1 MREAFDSWLPS
12 HTSTCAG
19 ETTTRE
25 TECRRPPRRSFG
37 PTHHPPGA
45 GSTGTRG
52 REREPV
58 RAAPSLGSGRSS
70 SENRGSRTTT
80 AVLTARDRFRQL
92 EVSDPNDIDETRRYV
107 RDLRSQLG
115 PTHIASKGVDEGKKY
130 GDRLTVCLASEIF
143 RVCNSA
149 AVSTRTA
156 TRLTPTR

>member
-19 ETTTRE
+19 ETDTNLRDADD
-25 TECRRPPRRSFG
+25 RRDDRSVPPTI
-37 PTHHPPGA
+37 PLVQAALVHVA
-45 GSTGTRG
+45 
-52 REREPV
+52 ERESQFGQHPHSARV
-58 RAAPSLGSGRSS
+58 GAHLR
-70 SENRGSRTTT
+70 NRGSRTTT

-130 GDRLTVCLASEIF
+130 GDRLTGFCHTWQRGVNGRS
-143 RVCNSA
+143 
-149 AVSTRTA
+149 VSYTA
-156 TRLTPTR
+156 RP